1 MSSAPGGRPR
11 SALVATRLVA
21 AALSAVLL
29 AGCGGGS
36 DDQGQGA
43 GHGAAGGHDHSAD
56 APAAVE
62 GPDDRFAG
70 LDLAEPYRRP
80 QFTLTDTTGSSFD
93 FRAATAGR
101 PTLLF
106 FGYTNCPDVCPTTM
120 ADIAVALR
128 GVDAA
133 VLEEL
138 QVVFVTTDPATDTPA
153 VLGEYLGRFDA
164 DLPLTF
170 VGLTGDQEQIDQ
182 AQLSTGVPLA
192 EDQGRLHSSLL
203 LLYGTDDE
211 AHVAFDAGNTSRDIA
226 ADLRLV
232 AAGT

>member
-1 MSSAPGGRPR
+1 VNSAVGGRLRP
-11 SALVATRLVA
+11 ALAVLS
-21 AALSAVLL
+21 LSAVLL
-29 AGCGGGS
+29 LAGCGDGTTAESQGGT
-36 DDQGQGA
+36 
-43 GHGAAGGHDHSAD
+43 GGHDHSD

-62 GPDDRFAG
+62 APDDQYAG

-80 QFTLTDTTGSSFD
+80 SFTLTDTAGSSFD
-93 FRAATAGR
+93 FKAATSGR

-128 GVDAA
+128 GLDPALVED
-133 VLEEL
+133 L
-138 QVVFVTTDPATDTPA
+138 QVVFVTTDPAFDTPE

-164 DLPLTF
+164 DLPLRFT
-170 VGLTGDQEQIDQ
+170 GLTGDQAAIDQ

-232 AAGT
+232 AEGT

>member
-1 MSSAPGGRPR
+1 MSPALGGRLRP
-11 SALVATRLVA
+11 AL
-21 AALSAVLL
+21 AALSTSAVLL
-29 AGCGGGS
+29 LTACGGGTS
-36 DDQGQGA
+36 GEAQA
-43 GHGAAGGHDHSAD
+43 GDGAAGGHDHSAD

-62 GPDDRFAG
+62 GPDDTFAG

-80 QFTLTDTTGSSFD
+80 QFTLTDTTGASFD
-93 FRAATAGR
+93 FRAVTAGR

-133 VLEEL
+133 VLEQL
-138 QVVFVTTDPATDTPA
+138 QVVFVTTDPATDSPA

-164 DLPLTF
+164 DLPVRF
-170 VGLTGDQEQIDQ
+170 IGLTGNQEQIDQ
-182 AQLSTGVPLA
+182 AQLSAGVPLA

-203 LLYGTDDE
+203 LLYGADDE

-232 AAGT
+232 AEGT

>member
-1 MSSAPGGRPR
+1 VSSAVRGRLRP
-11 SALVATRLVA
+11 AL
-21 AALSAVLL
+21 AALSVFALLAL
-29 AGCGGGS
+29 AGCGGGPATT
-36 DDQGQGA
+36 GQADG
-43 GHGAAGGHDHSAD
+43 GSGHDHSD
-56 APAAVE
+56 AAATVE
-62 GPDDRFAG
+62 GPEDRYAG

-80 QFTLTDTTGSSFD
+80 SFTLTDTTGAAFD
-93 FRAATAGR
+93 FTTATAGR

-120 ADIAVALR
+120 ADVAVALR
-128 GVDAA
+128 GLDPSLVED
-133 VLEEL
+133 L
-138 QVVFVTTDPATDTPA
+138 QVVFVTTDPAVDSPE

-164 DLPLTF
+164 DLPVRF
-170 VGLTGDQEQIDQ
+170 IGLTGDQEAIDQ

-192 EDQGRLHSSLL
+192 EDAGRLHSSLL

-232 AAGT
+232 AEQA

>member
-1 MSSAPGGRPR
+1 VSSAVRGRLRPTLA
-11 SALVATRLVA
+11 ALS
-21 AALSAVLL
+21 LSAVLAL
-29 AGCGGGS
+29 TGCGAEGQDEGS
-36 DDQGQGA
+36 GQA
-43 GHGAAGGHDHSAD
+43 SAHAGGHSHGD
-56 APAAVE
+56 APAAVK
-62 GPDDRFAG
+62 GPEDRYAG

-80 QFTLTDTTGSSFD
+80 SFTLTDTTGAHFD

-128 GVDAA
+128 GLDAA
-133 VLEEL
+133 VVKDL
-138 QVVFVTTDPATDTPA
+138 QVVFVTTDPAFDTPE
-153 VLGEYLGRFDA
+153 VLGEYLGRFSA
-164 DLPLTF
+164 GLPVPF
-170 VGLTGDQEQIDQ
+170 IGLTGDQEAIDQ

-192 EDQGRLHSSLL
+192 EDAGRLHSSLL
-203 LLYGTDDE
+203 LLYGADDE

-232 AAGT
+232 AAGA